1 MAKTYKIEG
10 TFDKRDDVKIAVIET
25 VTPVPVVRTRDLTVF
40 DIEHRIEA
48 IESDLVTL
56 AAEKADLEK
65 ILDDNEQ
72 AITNATR

>member
-10 TFDKRDDVKIAVIET
+10 TFDKRDDVKIAVTET